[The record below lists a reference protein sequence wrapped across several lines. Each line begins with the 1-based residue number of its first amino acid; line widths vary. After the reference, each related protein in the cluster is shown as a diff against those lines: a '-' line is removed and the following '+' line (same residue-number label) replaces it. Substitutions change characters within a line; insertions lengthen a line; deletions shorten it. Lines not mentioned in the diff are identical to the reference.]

1 MKPKT
6 LFIATCVVGVAFLV
20 SMGACRKEPNTED
33 LKLEQVVATDRDLA
47 ANFSNYSTFFISDTV
62 SVVASNGNDTILTG
76 TQALQMVNA
85 VKTNMTNK
93 GYTFKPRSQGLPD
106 LGLRLTVIKDVT
118 RTAVCGGWWDGWW
131 GYYPPWYWGC
141 YYCGGYYYPWCTTYT
156 YTIGTSTL
164 YLFDI
169 KNQGT
174 NHNLRALWGATMF
187 GVFSTTNNQTNADL
201 TTTAINQAF
210 SQSTYL
216 KK

>member
-1 MKPKT
+1 MKLKT
-6 LFIATCVVGVAFLV
+6 FLV
-20 SMGACRKEPNTED
+20 ILFVSVLFSCRKEPNTED
-33 LKLEQVVATDRDLA
+33 LKLDQVVATDRDLT
-47 ANFSNYSTFFISDTV
+47 ANFSGYATYFISDTV
-62 SVVASNGNDTILTG
+62 SIVASASTDSILTG
-76 TQALQMVNA
+76 PMALQLVNA
-85 VKTNMTNK
+85 VKTNMNAR
-93 GYTFKPRSQGLPD
+93 GYTFQPRSAGLPD
-106 LGLRLTVIKDVT
+106 LGLRLTVIKDIT

-156 YTIGTSTL
+156 YTVGTSTL

-169 KNQGT
+169 KNQGA
-174 NHNLRALWGATMF
+174 NHNVRALWGATMF

-210 SQSTYL
+210 TQSTYL

>member
-1 MKPKT
+1 MKLKT
-6 LFIATCVVGVAFLV
+6 FLV
-20 SMGACRKEPNTED
+20 ILFVSVLFSCRKEPNTED

-47 ANFSNYSTFFISDTV
+47 ANFSNYATFFISDTV
-62 SVVASNGNDTILTG
+62 SIVASASTDSILTG
-76 TQALQMVNA
+76 PMAKQMVDA
-85 VKTNMTNK
+85 VKANMTTR
-93 GYTFKPRSQGLPD
+93 GYTFKPRAQGLPD
-106 LGLRLTVIKDVT
+106 LGFRLTVIKDIT
-118 RTAVCGGWWDGWW
+118 RTAVCGGWWDGWY

-169 KNQGT
+169 KNQGA
-174 NHNLRALWGATMF
+174 NHNIRALWGATMF

-210 SQSTYL
+210 AQSTYL
-216 KK
+216 IK

>member
-1 MKPKT
+1 MKLKT
-6 LFIATCVVGVAFLV
+6 FLFILFV
-20 SMGACRKEPNTED
+20 SVLFSCRKEPDTED
-33 LKLEQVVATDRDLA
+33 LKLEQVVATDRDLS
-47 ANFSNYSTFFISDTV
+47 ANFSNYATFFISDTV
-62 SVVASNGNDTILTG
+62 SIVASASTDSILTG
-76 TQALQMVNA
+76 PMAQQMVNA
-85 VKTNMTNK
+85 VKTNMTAR
-93 GYTFKPRSQGLPD
+93 GYTFPPRSQGPD
-106 LGLRLTVIKDVT
+106 LGFRLTVIKDIT
-118 RTAVCGGWWDGWW
+118 RTAICGGWWDGWY

-164 YLFDI
+164 YLFDV

-174 NHNLRALWGATMF
+174 NHNVRALWGATMF

-210 SQSTYL
+210 TQSTYL

>member
-6 LFIATCVVGVAFLV
+6 FFVILFV
-20 SMGACRKEPNTED
+20 SVLFSCRKEPDTED
-33 LKLEQVVATDRDLA
+33 LKLEQVVATDRDLS
-47 ANFSNYSTFFISDTV
+47 ANFSSYATFFISDTV
-62 SVVASNGNDTILTG
+62 SIVASASTDSILTG
-76 TQALQMVNA
+76 PLALQLVNA
-85 VKTNMTNK
+85 VKTNMTAK

-106 LGLRLTVIKDVT
+106 LGLRLTVIKDIT

-141 YYCGGYYYPWCTTYT
+141 YYCGGYYYPWCTSYT
-156 YTIGTSTL
+156 YTVGTSTL

-169 KNQGT
+169 KNQGA
-174 NHNLRALWGATMF
+174 NHNVRALWGATMF
-187 GVFSTTNNQTNADL
+187 GVFSTSNNQTNADL

-210 SQSTYL
+210 TQSTYL

>member
-1 MKPKT
+1 MKLKT
-6 LFIATCVVGVAFLV
+6 FLV
-20 SMGACRKEPNTED
+20 ILFVSVLFSCRKEPNTED

-47 ANFSNYSTFFISDTV
+47 ANFSNYATFFISDTV
-62 SVVASNGNDTILTG
+62 SIVASASTDSILTG
-76 TQALQMVNA
+76 PMAKQMVDA
-85 VKTNMTNK
+85 VKANMTTR
-93 GYTFKPRSQGLPD
+93 GYTFKPRAQGLPD
-106 LGLRLTVIKDVT
+106 LGFRLTVIKDIT

-169 KNQGT
+169 KNQGA
-174 NHNLRALWGATMF
+174 NHNVRALWGATMF

-210 SQSTYL
+210 AQSTYL
-216 KK
+216 TK

>member
-1 MKPKT
+1 MKLKT
-6 LFIATCVVGVAFLV
+6 FLV
-20 SMGACRKEPNTED
+20 ILFVSVLFSCRKEPDTED
-33 LKLEQVVATDRDLA
+33 LKLEQVVATDRDLS
-47 ANFSNYSTFFISDTV
+47 ANFSNYATFFISDTV
-62 SVVASNGNDTILTG
+62 SIVASASTDSILTG
-76 TQALQMVNA
+76 PMAQQMVNA
-85 VKTNMTNK
+85 VKTNMTAR
-93 GYTFKPRSQGLPD
+93 GYTFKPRSQGPD
-106 LGLRLTVIKDVT
+106 LGFRLTVIKDIT
-118 RTAVCGGWWDGWW
+118 RTAICGGWWDGWY

-164 YLFDI
+164 YLFDV

-174 NHNLRALWGATMF
+174 NHNVRALWGATMF

-210 SQSTYL
+210 TQSTYL

>member
-1 MKPKT
+1 MKLKT
-6 LFIATCVVGVAFLV
+6 FLV
-20 SMGACRKEPNTED
+20 ILFVSVLFSCRKEPSTED
-33 LKLEQVVATDRDLA
+33 LKLEQVVATDRDLS
-47 ANFSNYSTFFISDTV
+47 ANFSNYATFFISDTV
-62 SVVASNGNDTILTG
+62 SVVASASTDSILTG
-76 TQALQMVNA
+76 PMAKQMVDA
-85 VKTNMTNK
+85 VKANMTTR
-93 GYTFKPRSQGLPD
+93 GYTFKPRAQGLPD
-106 LGLRLTVIKDVT
+106 LGFRLTVIKDIT
-118 RTAVCGGWWDGWW
+118 RTAICGGWWDGWY

-164 YLFDI
+164 YLFDV

-174 NHNLRALWGATMF
+174 NHNVRALWGATMF

-210 SQSTYL
+210 EQSTYL

>member
-1 MKPKT
+1 MRLKT
-6 LFIATCVVGVAFLV
+6 VLVILFV
-20 SMGACRKEPNTED
+20 SVLFSCRKEPDTED
-33 LKLEQVVATDRDLA
+33 LKLEQVVATDRDLS
-47 ANFSNYSTFFISDTV
+47 ANFSGYATYFISDTV
-62 SVVASNGNDTILTG
+62 SIVASASTDSILTG
-76 TQALQMVNA
+76 AMALQMVNA
-85 VKTNMTNK
+85 VKNNMNAA
-93 GYTFKPRSQGLPD
+93 GYTFKPRAQGLPD
-106 LGLRLTVIKDVT
+106 LGLRLTVIKDIT
-118 RTAVCGGWWDGWW
+118 RTAVCGGWWDGWY

-169 KNQGT
+169 KNQGA
-174 NHNLRALWGATMF
+174 NHNVRALWGATMF

-210 SQSTYL
+210 TQSTYL

>member
-1 MKPKT
+1 MKLKT
-6 LFIATCVVGVAFLV
+6 FLV
-20 SMGACRKEPNTED
+20 ILFVSVLFSCRKEPNTED

-47 ANFSNYSTFFISDTV
+47 ANFSNYATFFISDTV
-62 SVVASNGNDTILTG
+62 SIVASASTDSILTG
-76 TQALQMVNA
+76 PMAKQMVDA
-85 VKTNMTNK
+85 VKANMTTR
-93 GYTFKPRSQGLPD
+93 GYTFKPRAQGLPD
-106 LGLRLTVIKDVT
+106 LGFRLTVIKDIT

-169 KNQGT
+169 KNQGA
-174 NHNLRALWGATMF
+174 NHNIRALWGATMF

-210 SQSTYL
+210 AQSTYL
-216 KK
+216 TK

>member
-1 MKPKT
+1 MKLKT
-6 LFIATCVVGVAFLV
+6 FLV
-20 SMGACRKEPNTED
+20 ILLVSVLFSCRKEPNSED

-47 ANFSNYSTFFISDTV
+47 ANFSNYATYFISDTV
-62 SVVASNGNDTILTG
+62 SIVAATSTDSILTG
-76 TQALQMVNA
+76 PMALQLVNA
-85 VKTNMTNK
+85 VKTNMNSK
-93 GYTFKPRSQGLPD
+93 GYTFKPRSAGLPD
-106 LGLRLTVIKDVT
+106 LGLRLTVIKDIT

-156 YTIGTSTL
+156 YTVGTSTL

-169 KNQGT
+169 KNQGA
-174 NHNLRALWGATMF
+174 NHNIRALWGATMF

-210 SQSTYL
+210 TQSTYL

>member
-6 LFIATCVVGVAFLV
+6 FFVILIVSVLF
-20 SMGACRKEPNTED
+20 SCRKEPDTED
-33 LKLEQVVATDRDLA
+33 LKLEQVVATDRDLS
-47 ANFSNYSTFFISDTV
+47 ANFSSYATLFISDTV
-62 SVVASNGNDTILTG
+62 SIVASASTDSILTG
-76 TQALQMVNA
+76 PLALQLVNA
-85 VKTNMTNK
+85 VKTNMTAK

-106 LGLRLTVIKDVT
+106 LGLRLTVIKDIT

-141 YYCGGYYYPWCTTYT
+141 YYCGGYYYPWCTSYT
-156 YTIGTSTL
+156 YTVGTSTL

-169 KNQGT
+169 KNQGA
-174 NHNLRALWGATMF
+174 NHNVRALWGATMF
-187 GVFSTTNNQTNADL
+187 GVFSTSNNQTNADL

-210 SQSTYL
+210 TQSTYL

>member
-1 MKPKT
+1 MKLKT
-6 LFIATCVVGVAFLV
+6 FLV
-20 SMGACRKEPNTED
+20 ILFVSVLFSCRKEPNTED

-47 ANFSNYSTFFISDTV
+47 ANFSNYATFFISDTV
-62 SVVASNGNDTILTG
+62 SIVASASTDSILTG
-76 TQALQMVNA
+76 PMAKQMVDA
-85 VKTNMTNK
+85 VKANMTTR
-93 GYTFKPRSQGLPD
+93 GYTFKPRAQGLPD
-106 LGLRLTVIKDVT
+106 LGFRLTVIKDIT
-118 RTAVCGGWWDGWW
+118 RTAVCGGWWDGWY

-169 KNQGT
+169 KNQGA
-174 NHNLRALWGATMF
+174 NHNIRALWGATMF

-210 SQSTYL
+210 AQSTYL
-216 KK
+216 TK

>member
-1 MKPKT
+1 MKLKT
-6 LFIATCVVGVAFLV
+6 FLV
-20 SMGACRKEPNTED
+20 ILFVSVLFSCRKEPNTED

-47 ANFSNYSTFFISDTV
+47 ANFSNYATFFISDTV
-62 SVVASNGNDTILTG
+62 SIVASASTDSILTG
-76 TQALQMVNA
+76 PMAKQMVDA
-85 VKTNMTNK
+85 VKANMTTR
-93 GYTFKPRSQGLPD
+93 GYTFKPRAQGLPD
-106 LGLRLTVIKDVT
+106 LGFRLTVIKDIT
-118 RTAVCGGWWDGWW
+118 RTAVCGGWWDGWY

-174 NHNLRALWGATMF
+174 NHNVRALWGVTMF

-210 SQSTYL
+210 AQSTYL
-216 KK
+216 TK

>member
-1 MKPKT
+1 MKLKT
-6 LFIATCVVGVAFLV
+6 FLV
-20 SMGACRKEPNTED
+20 ILFVSVLFSCRKEPSTED
-33 LKLEQVVATDRDLA
+33 LKLDQVVATDRDLT
-47 ANFSNYSTFFISDTV
+47 ANFSGYATYFISDTV
-62 SVVASNGNDTILTG
+62 SIVASASTDSILTG
-76 TQALQMVNA
+76 PMAFQLVNA
-85 VKTNMTNK
+85 VKTNMNAS
-93 GYTFKPRSQGLPD
+93 GYTFKPRAQGLPD
-106 LGLRLTVIKDVT
+106 LGLRLTVIKDIT
-118 RTAVCGGWWDGWW
+118 RTAVCGGWWDGWY

-164 YLFDI
+164 YMFDV

-174 NHNLRALWGATMF
+174 NHNVRALWGATMF

-210 SQSTYL
+210 TQSTYL

>member
-1 MKPKT
+1 MKLKT
-6 LFIATCVVGVAFLV
+6 FLV
-20 SMGACRKEPNTED
+20 ILFVSVLCSCRKEPNTED

-47 ANFSNYSTFFISDTV
+47 ANFSNYATFFISDTV
-62 SVVASNGNDTILTG
+62 SIVASASTDSILTG
-76 TQALQMVNA
+76 PMAKQMVDA
-85 VKTNMTNK
+85 VKANMTTR
-93 GYTFKPRSQGLPD
+93 GYTFKPRAQGLPD
-106 LGLRLTVIKDVT
+106 LGFRLTVIKDIT
-118 RTAVCGGWWDGWW
+118 RTAVCGGWWDGWY

-174 NHNLRALWGATMF
+174 NHNVRALWGATMF

-210 SQSTYL
+210 AQSTYL
-216 KK
+216 TK

>member
-1 MKPKT
+1 MKLKT
-6 LFIATCVVGVAFLV
+6 FLV
-20 SMGACRKEPNTED
+20 ILFVSVLFSCRKEPNTED

-47 ANFSNYSTFFISDTV
+47 ANFSNYATFFISDTV
-62 SVVASNGNDTILTG
+62 SIVASASTDSILTG
-76 TQALQMVNA
+76 PMAKQMVDA
-85 VKTNMTNK
+85 VKANMTTR
-93 GYTFKPRSQGLPD
+93 GYTFKPRAQGLPD
-106 LGLRLTVIKDVT
+106 LGFRLTVIKDIT
-118 RTAVCGGWWDGWW
+118 RTAVCGGWWDGWY

-174 NHNLRALWGATMF
+174 NHNVRALWGATMF

-210 SQSTYL
+210 AQSTYL
-216 KK
+216 TK

>member
-6 LFIATCVVGVAFLV
+6 FFVILVVSVLF
-20 SMGACRKEPNTED
+20 SCRKEPDTED
-33 LKLEQVVATDRDLA
+33 LKLEQVVSTDRDLA
-47 ANFSNYSTFFISDTV
+47 ANFSSYATYFISDTV
-62 SVVASNGNDTILTG
+62 SIVASASTDSILTG
-76 TQALQMVNA
+76 PMALQLVNA
-85 VKTNMTNK
+85 VKTNMTAR

-118 RTAVCGGWWDGWW
+118 RTAVCGGWWDGWY

-156 YTIGTSTL
+156 YTVGTSTL
-164 YLFDI
+164 YMFDV
-169 KNQGT
+169 KNQGN
-174 NHNLRALWGATMF
+174 NHNVRALWGATSF

-210 SQSTYL
+210 AQSTYL